1 MVIAAVDRFTIESAK
16 VKTYSDF
23 LTDFDKNPSTG
34 YLALVTNEDAV
45 RQSIRNLVLTER
57 TERFYRSATGSKV
70 YSLLFEPFDALTSM
84 AIENTIRETIKNSEP
99 RALVRGVK
107 VIPNEAQHIYIVGVV
122 FSLINA
128 PEEIFETALI
138 LRRVR

>member
-1 MVIAAVDRFTIESAK
+1 MVVSAADRFTIESAK

-34 YLALVTNEDAV
+34 YLAEVHNEDSI

-57 TERFYRSATGSKV
+57 TERFYRAATGSKV

-84 AIENTIRETIKNSEP
+84 AIENTIRETIRNSEP
-99 RALVRGVK
+99 RALVRGVT
-107 VIPNEAQHIYIVGVV
+107 VVPNEAHHMYIVGVM
-122 FSLINA
+122 FSVIST
-128 PEEIFETALI
+128 PDEVFETALI